1 MESGKARELNMRE
14 DRVNLYGVPFRTW
27 VLMRNSSTLDMERS
41 ISQSDQLRSNQFSSQ
56 ERNQDS
62 LNEILHEVHD
72 DFHTYFVLIVTVL
85 CGMISAIVFLI
96 ILATIA
102 KCCCSRGSANKVSD
116 IILIVKITLSL
127 SELSQSPCWM
137 PRNPSMPVYSLLQ
150 RRSDSLTKYSF
161 YPEVEQI
168 LHFTI
173 NDR

>member
-1 MESGKARELNMRE
+1 MGSYSRLSDQPVLVKPKPDKMRHQ
-14 DRVNLYGVPFRTW
+14 DQINLYGVPFRTW

-41 ISQSDQLRSNQFSSQ
+41 ISQMDQLRSNQFSSQ

-102 KCCCSRGSANKVSD
+102 KCCCSRGSANKNSANLPVGCQGTPQCQCTHYYRD
-116 IILIVKITLSL
+116 AQIV
-127 SELSQSPCWM
+127 
-137 PRNPSMPVYSLLQ
+137 
-150 RRSDSLTKYSF
+150 
-161 YPEVEQI
+161 
-168 LHFTI
+168 
-173 NDR
+173 